1 MGVPLYRPSLP
12 GEEVRLEDPISLR
25 EEKLTRFFVSFKHF
39 YKILL
44 GMVAYYIPFPSI
56 LTAFVHRLRGVKFKK
71 LSRVFIGYHVLID
84 SVTPEY
90 LEIEEDVALGRNVT
104 IITHFNPTATI
115 KEFVGGR
122 YAKRVVVGRGSLILI
137 GAIIL
142 PGVKIGRQSVIAPGS
157 VVTKDV
163 PDFTFVAGNPAR
175 PIKTFGEEE
184 KEEGKAFV
192 D

>member
-1 MGVPLYRPSLP
+1 
-12 GEEVRLEDPISLR
+12 LEDPVFLK
-25 EEKLTRFFVSFKHF
+25 EEKLTRFFVSFRHV

-44 GMVAYYIPFPSI
+44 GMVAYYIPFPSV

-90 LEIEEDVALGRNVT
+90 LEVEEDVALGRNVT

-122 YAKRVVVGRGSLILI
+122 YARKVVIGRGSLILI

-142 PGVKIGRQSVIAPGS
+142 PGVKIGRQSVVAPGS

-175 PIKTFGEEE
+175 PIKSFDKTENREGE
-184 KEEGKAFV
+184 GV
-192 D
+192 DH